1 EDHCM
6 SSTLERTATGPSST
20 TTKPIH
26 AWLRQLRV
34 GYVADETS
42 AEMDEFAERLLEQ
55 FAVLGHEALD
65 IPEGHIDVLFATA
78 RYGEPV
84 PWRQSLFFTARR
96 RFGLENDP
104 ELFTLVDMTV
114 EEYESAL
121 QHFENVLDREP
132 PDPADFEFPGLAPES
147 YRVLVEQGRRGGP
160 ILALERLVQAHA
172 KSIWVILVVG
182 DGEPLWVHYF
192 DLVGA
197 HPKIELADKAGYQ
210 DLVMRIVT
218 VMSTEEVTHHQAVGE
233 PLPNADWAD
242 SAGRKGMLKA
252 GPALGRRN
260 FFTEMVRISD
270 LVQVPAV
277 SQGVANQ
284 YSEGC
289 FATWD
294 PGLGALISTVTGSA
308 RPVEKD
314 DLKDQDLAV
323 IVGVRDDG
331 LGALVRHVER
341 KQNDPPSSEAV
352 ELMDMDSLLP
362 RVELDGTQVPVVR
375 SKLHGHRGIGSYDP
389 DLVEYAP
396 LDPPYYHYPVSCA
409 TSAQA
414 EGIKGAFS
422 RAESLLNPDDPRQ
435 LAFTV
440 LPGHGVIIA
449 EKWVPE
455 KAPFQLIWETMDSGA
470 LQVDNHVPQ
479 GVYGYAVNSE
489 GAMVLDV
496 S

>member
-1 EDHCM
+1 M
-6 SSTLERTATGPSST
+6 SSTLERIATSPSSI
-20 TTKPIH
+20 TTKPTH
-26 AWLRQLRV
+26 AWLKQLRV
-34 GYVADETS
+34 GYVANEPS
-42 AEMDEFAERLLEQ
+42 AAMDEFAERLLGQ
-55 FAVLGHEALD
+55 FTALGHEAPSVPD
-65 IPEGHIDVLFATA
+65 GHIDVLFATA

-84 PWRQSLFFTARR
+84 PWRQALFFTARR

-104 ELFTLVDMTV
+104 ELFTLVDMTL
-114 EEYESAL
+114 EEYEGALEHFRSA
-121 QHFENVLDREP
+121 LDRES
-132 PDPADFEFPGLAPES
+132 PDPADFEFPWLAPDS
-147 YRVLVEQGRRGGP
+147 SRVLAEQGRRGGP
-160 ILALERLVQAHA
+160 IMALERLVQAHA
-172 KSIWVILVVG
+172 KSIKVILLVS
-182 DGEPLWVHYF
+182 DGKPLWAHYF

-197 HPKIELADKAGYQ
+197 HPKIKLTDDASYQ
-210 DLVMRIVT
+210 DLVMRIAT
-218 VMSTEEVTHHQAVGE
+218 VMSTEEVTHHQVVGE
-233 PLPNADWAD
+233 SLPHADWTK
-242 SAGRKGMLKA
+242 SAGRKGMLEA
-252 GPALGRRN
+252 GPALGRRE

-294 PGLGALISTVTGSA
+294 PELDVLISTVTGSA

-314 DLKDQDLAV
+314 DLKDEDLAL

-331 LGALVRHVER
+331 LGALVREVEG

-352 ELMDMDSLLP
+352 ELKDMDSLLP
-362 RVELDGTQVPVVR
+362 SVELDGHEAPVVR
-375 SKLHGHRGIGSYDP
+375 SKLHGHRGISGYDP
-389 DLVEYAP
+389 ELVEYAP

-449 EKWVPE
+449 EKWVPG
-455 KAPFQLIWETMDSGA
+455 KQPFQLMWEAMDSGQ
-470 LQVDNHVPQ
+470 LRVDNHVPQ
-479 GVYGYAVNSE
+479 GIYGYAENGE
-489 GAMVLDV
+489 GLMVLEE

>member
-1 EDHCM
+1 M
-6 SSTLERTATGPSST
+6 SSTLEQTAAGPSST

-42 AEMDEFAERLLEQ
+42 ARMDVFAERLLKQ
-55 FAVLGHEALD
+55 FAVLGHEALAN
-65 IPEGHIDVLFATA
+65 PEGRIDVLFATA

-104 ELFTLVDMTV
+104 ELFTLVDMTL

-132 PDPADFEFPGLAPES
+132 PDPADFEFPGLAPDS

-172 KSIWVILVVG
+172 KSIRVILVVG
-182 DGEPLWVHYF
+182 DERPQWAHYF

-197 HPKIELADKAGYQ
+197 HPKIELADEDGYR
-210 DLVMRIVT
+210 DLVMRVVT
-218 VMSTEEVTHHQAVGE
+218 VMSTEEVTHHQVVGE
-233 PLPNADWAD
+233 PLPHADWAK
-242 SAGRKGMLKA
+242 SEGRKGMLEA

-270 LVQVPAV
+270 LVHMPAV

-294 PGLGALISTVTGSA
+294 TGLGALISTVTGSA

-323 IVGVRDDG
+323 IVGIRDDG
-331 LGALVRHVER
+331 LGALVRHVED

-352 ELMDMDSLLP
+352 ELMDMDSRLP

-409 TSAQA
+409 TKAQA

-422 RAESLLNPDDPRQ
+422 RAESLLNPADPRQ

-449 EKWVPE
+449 EKWVPGNV
-455 KAPFQLIWETMDSGA
+455 PFQLMWEAMDSGA
-470 LQVDNHVPQ
+470 LQVDNRVPQ
-479 GVYGYAVNSE
+479 GLYGYRANSQGE
-489 GAMVLDV
+489 MVLDE

>member
-1 EDHCM
+1 M
-6 SSTLERTATGPSST
+6 SSTLERTATAPSLKTS
-20 TTKPIH
+20 KPIH
-26 AWLRQLRV
+26 SWLRKLRV
-34 GYVADETS
+34 SYVPGDTS
-42 AEMDEFAERLLEQ
+42 ATMDVFAERLFGQ
-55 FAVLGHEALD
+55 FAALGHEVLTQ
-65 IPEGHIDVLFATA
+65 PEGHTDALFATA

-84 PWRQSLFFTARR
+84 PWRQALLFTARR

-104 ELFTLVDMTV
+104 EPFTLVDMTV
-114 EEYESAL
+114 EEYEGAL
-121 QHFENVLDREP
+121 EHFANVLDREP
-132 PDPADFEFPGLAPES
+132 PDPADFQFPGLAPDAYS
-147 YRVLVEQGRRGGP
+147 VLVEQGRRGGP

-172 KSIWVILVVG
+172 KSIRVILLVG
-182 DGEPLWVHYF
+182 DGQPLWAHYF
-192 DLVGA
+192 DLVGG
-197 HPKIELADKAGYQ
+197 HPKIELADEADYR
-210 DLVMRIVT
+210 DLVMRVVT
-218 VMSTEEVTHHQAVGE
+218 VMSTEDVTHHEVVDG
-233 PLPNADWAD
+233 PLPNTDWA
-242 SAGRKGMLKA
+242 SSEGRVGMLEA
-252 GPALGRRN
+252 GPALGGRN
-260 FFTEMVRISD
+260 FFTAMVRISD
-270 LVQVPAV
+270 LIQVPAI

-323 IVGVRDDG
+323 IVGVREDG
-331 LGALVRHVER
+331 LGALVRQVEG

-375 SKLHGHRGIGSYDP
+375 SKLHGHRGISSFDP
-389 DLVEYAP
+389 MQVEYAP

-414 EGIKGAFS
+414 QGIKGAFS
-422 RAESLLNPDDPRQ
+422 RAETLLNPNDPRQ

-449 EKWVPE
+449 EKWVPG
-455 KAPFQLIWETMDSGA
+455 KVPFQSIWEAMDSGA
-470 LQVDNHVPQ
+470 LQVANRVPQ
-479 GVYGYAVNSE
+479 GLYRYTENGK
-489 GAMVLDV
+489 GAMLLDE